1 MTDISEL
8 MNCISLFST
17 HSWSSLAFFKKS
29 KHEIGEGRFHTRTL
43 LDNNLA
49 TVRLVVIEAVMLT
62 DDGVLHAFDVPQ
74 LDVDVDDSLE
84 LGDAERLITALI
96 DGIRFGRQLL
106 RDAA

>member
-1 MTDISEL
+1 MDPSNLTPCPDWCEDEPGHPF
-8 MNCISLFST
+8 N
-17 HSWSSLAFFKKS
+17 AD
-29 KHEIGEGRFHTRTL
+29 EIGEGRFHTRTL